1 MSRKPALESAPDA
14 VPSAE
19 ITLPP
24 RPTQA
29 GSWALEEGKWVCLEG
44 PHLNRR
50 SAEAKQSEAA
60 PVDLSPEQEA

>member
-1 MSRKPALESAPDA
+1 MSRKTEPATASPTAPA
-14 VPSAE
+14 VAP
-19 ITLPP
+19 LPP

-29 GSWALEEGKWVCLEG
+29 GSWMLEGDTWVCLEG

-60 PVDLSPEQEA
+60 AADLSPEQEV